1 MKSIFILCSLLSS
14 VTLLMAQPYVHQV
27 PIPQRAT
34 SEEIVKLAAQVVP
47 SPQQT
52 DFLALDFTCFIHIGI
67 NTFTGQEWGSGKEDP
82 KLFNPGDTLDTD
94 QWCRVAKAA
103 GMKLMLITVKHHD
116 GLCLW
121 QTRYNQEFSVRATPW
136 RGGKGDVL
144 KDLAASCRRHGLKL
158 GVYLSPADL
167 YQMES
172 AKGLYGNGSKPRASM
187 IPTSAETFSSN
198 PSQVRSD
205 KPKGAPVIAVEA
217 DDYNRYFMN
226 QLYELLTEYGPIH
239 EVWFDGAHPKQK
251 GGQTYIKKEWFALIR
266 QLAPQAVIFGG
277 PDVRWC
283 GNEAG
288 GTREE
293 EWNVLTVS
301 SLEESGI
308 DRPQDDVASDALIAQ
323 KEYDVYGKKYPAKSL
338 YYLVPEV
345 NTSIRAGWFW
355 RNEHEQ
361 SVRTADDV
369 FDIYERGAGGNGVFL
384 LNVPP
389 NNHGLFSDRDV
400 ACLEEVGRRIEST
413 YGNRALMIGANAAEE
428 KLLDNDLTTFWQSKD
443 PSCEV
448 EMRLAAA
455 KEINRVVAR
464 EAVDKVGQRIAEHAV
479 DVWLDGKWQEVAKGK
494 TVGFRKILRFPAVKT
509 ERIRL
514 RVIKARMAPAL
525 ASLEVYHYAAPLP
538 APLIGSDATGKVV
551 ISVSQNADF
560 SWNPH
565 GQGDLSNSW
574 RFVYT
579 TDGTVPDAHSTRYEQ
594 AINLSQGGLLKAC
607 VVQGERIG
615 PITEQ
620 RLGISPIAWKV
631 VECSSEHDAK
641 YSAAKAIDGN
651 AQSYWHSS
659 WNEPIPSHPHHLTVD
674 MGRELMV
681 GGFTYLPRQ
690 DRQVPDSMVERGT
703 MEFSKDGKNWNPAV
717 DFHFGNLVNDPS
729 LRTQVLTEKQQA
741 RFFRF
746 RSQSGA
752 VGKPYAGA
760 AEIGILP

>member
-1 MKSIFILCSLLSS
+1 MKSILFLCSFFSCAS
-14 VTLLMAQPYVHQV
+14 FVMSQPYVHEV
-27 PIPQRAT
+27 PIPERAT
-34 SEEIVKLAAQVVP
+34 SADIIELASQVVP
-47 SPQQT
+47 SPNQSA
-52 DFLALDFTCFIHIGI
+52 FLSLDFTCFIHIGI
-67 NTFTGQEWGSGKEDP
+67 NTFTGKEWGSGQEDP

-136 RGGKGDVL
+136 RDGKGDVL
-144 KDLAASCRRHGLKL
+144 KDLVASCRKHGLKL

-172 AKGLYGNGSKPRASM
+172 AKGLYGNGSKPRATK
-187 IPTSAETFSSN
+187 IPTAVETFLSD
-198 PSQVRSD
+198 PTQVRSD
-205 KPKGAPVIAVEA
+205 KPKDAPVIAVEA

-226 QLYELLTEYGPIH
+226 QLYELLTEYGSIH

-251 GGQTYIKKEWFALIR
+251 GGQTYIKKEWFSLIR
-266 QLAPQAVIFGG
+266 QLAPEAVIFGG

-288 GTREE
+288 GTREA

-301 SLEESGI
+301 SVEESGV
-308 DRPQDDVASDALIAQ
+308 DRPQDDVASDALIVQ
-323 KEYDVYGKKYPAKSL
+323 KEYEVYGKKYPAKSL
-338 YYLVPEV
+338 YYLIPEV

-361 SVRTADDV
+361 SVRSADDV

-389 NNHGLFSDRDV
+389 NNHGLFSARDV

-413 YGNRALMIGANAAEE
+413 YGNRDLMKGAKATEE
-428 KLLDNDLTTFWQSKD
+428 NLLDCDLTTFWQAKE

-448 EMRLAAA
+448 EMRLASA
-455 KEINRVVAR
+455 KEINRVVVR
-464 EAVDKVGQRIAEHAV
+464 EAVEKVGQRIAEHAV

-514 RVIKARMAPAL
+514 RVMKARMAPAL

-538 APLIGSDATGKVV
+538 APLIGRDAAGKVM
-551 ISVSQNADF
+551 ISLPQTAGF
-560 SWNPH
+560 SWKPH
-565 GQGDLSNSW
+565 GQGDPSNSV

-579 TDGTVPDAHSTRYEQ
+579 IDGSVPDARSPRYEQ
-594 AINLSQGGLLKAC
+594 AIDLSQGGLLKAC
-607 VVQGERIG
+607 AVLGERMG
-615 PITEQ
+615 PIAEQ
-620 RLGISPIAWKV
+620 RLGISPFSWKV
-631 VECSSEHDAK
+631 VECSSEHDAT
-641 YSAAKAIDGN
+641 YAAAKAIDGN
-651 AQSYWHSS
+651 TQSYWHSS
-659 WNEPIPSHPHHLTVD
+659 WNEPVTNHPHHLTVD
-674 MGRELMV
+674 MGLEVTV

-703 MEFSKDGKNWNPAV
+703 IEFSKDGKSWSSPIA
-717 DFHFGNLVNDPS
+717 FHFGNLLNDPS
-729 LRTQVLTEKQQA
+729 LRTELFSAKQQA
-741 RFFRF
+741 RYFRF
-746 RSQSGA
+746 TSNAGA
-752 VGKPYAGA
+752 AGKPYAGA